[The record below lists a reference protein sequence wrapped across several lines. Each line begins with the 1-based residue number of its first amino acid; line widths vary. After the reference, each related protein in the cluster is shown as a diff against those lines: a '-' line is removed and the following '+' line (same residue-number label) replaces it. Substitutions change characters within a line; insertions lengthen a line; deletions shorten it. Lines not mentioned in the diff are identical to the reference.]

1 MDRVIDHNF
10 MFQAL
15 FGLQY
20 ILSFVQNHRDAIET
34 EISAQL
40 KENENYNYK
49 DIKSIQTEVE
59 NETHKLLRKLQPYT
73 KMDYFHYLCVLDFI
87 RVGNIYS

>member
-20 ILSFVQNHRDAIET
+20 ILRYVQNHKDSVES
-34 EISAQL
+34 EIAAQL
-40 KENENYNYK
+40 KENENYNFK
-49 DIKSIQTEVE
+49 DIKAIQTEVE

-73 KMDYFHYLCVLDFI
+73 KMEYFRYLCVLDFI
-87 RVGNIYS
+87 RVGN